1 MTDRQLILE
10 TVQKMPERASM
21 AEILDELALV
31 SSVKKG
37 LAEIK
42 EGKGIAHEQ
51 VVGEFNSWITELSGP
66 PNCV

>member
-10 TVQKMPERASM
+10 TVQEMPEQASM
-21 AEILDELALV
+21 SEILDELALV

-51 VVGEFNSWITELSGP
+51 VVREFNSWITELSGP
-66 PNCV
+66 PKH